1 MKDRLDALLGKAERY
16 LRSAALL
23 RTGGDYDSAT
33 SRLYY
38 AMFYCAEALL
48 LTKGLTFSKH
58 KGVITGFGRHFVKTG
73 ELSPAMHQWLREAFD
88 KRQLGDYASISALDE
103 NDVKDLQRKAE
114 QFVQQ
119 TKEFLSRQGLV

>member
-1 MKDRLDALLGKAERY
+1 MKDHIKALLGKAEQY

-48 LTKGLTFSKH
+48 LTKGLTFSRH
-58 KGVITGFGRHFVKTG
+58 KGVITGFGKHFVKTG
-73 ELSPAMHQWLREAFD
+73 ELPLAMHQWLREAFD

-103 NDVKDLQRKAE
+103 DDVTDLREKAE
-114 QFVQQ
+114 QFIQQ
-119 TKEFLSRQGLV
+119 TKEFLNQQGLP